1 MIFCFSATGNS
12 TYAARRIAKNLEDR
26 VVDIADALRK
36 EELTYTLESGETVGF
51 VMPTYFFGVPV
62 ILHAFLY
69 ALQFVTKEQHYTYLV
84 LTCGGKTGAAG
95 DMFAEVMRDNGYRL
109 SAYYS
114 VIMPDNYVL
123 MYRAPEEEEIKA
135 ILCQADQEIDRICG
149 DIRIRMT
156 GNCDSHRGPVP
167 GLMTKIAYPI
177 YKRGRK
183 TAKFYTTDACIGCG
197 LCERLCPCE
206 AIKLESGR
214 PKWVEDQCVLCLA
227 CLNRCP
233 KAAIQYGK
241 KTIRRN
247 RYQNPEL

>member
-1 MIFCFSATGNS
+1 M
-12 TYAARRIAKNLEDR
+12 
-26 VVDIADALRK
+26 
-36 EELTYTLESGETVGF
+36 SG
-51 VMPTYFFGVPV
+51 
-62 ILHAFLY
+62 
-69 ALQFVTKEQHYTYLV
+69 
-84 LTCGGKTGAAG
+84 
-95 DMFAEVMRDNGYRL
+95 
-109 SAYYS
+109 S
-114 VIMPDNYVL
+114 
-123 MYRAPEEEEIKA
+123 
-135 ILCQADQEIDRICG
+135 QEIDRICG